1 MFINNLELK
10 KYKNYKELCNV
21 LEEKIKSGKSKRLQ
35 LKEWERY
42 FTYKKDG
49 YGFVITKIYST
60 PKEKID
66 GRKVGKTGLNPNSHG
81 NAKAEY
87 IGNIQKL
94 VLDLLAQ
101 DTNDLSYGRVFL
113 SKNQLLRAL
122 KMINDNY
129 AFCKQRIPK
138 LSKFIKID
146 KETVEEWFD
155 STSSMLERNL
165 ETALKELEKQSLI
178 FWSREITV
186 AEAQAVAEMENLGE
200 IIKTTKTDADGEEIE
215 EYTYTTDSTVILKH
229 REATEKEKAFIL
241 RVERETLK
249 EMQCK
254 NKAEV
259 ILKGQW
265 SKFTKKINDK
275 TLEKLNIAFYYKSY
289 KIIFN
294 QDHVTEKIK
303 DIEKLELDFYIRK
316 EEQQKL
322 NNGVGDKIYTNA
334 KRRHQKAKNEKENIL
349 GVEHADEKINRRAA
363 EDYIKNNK
371 ELNKNLI
378 DAKAKDICNLVKKT
392 KTGELSREDIKVIE
406 SL

>member
-1 MFINNLELK
+1 MNIKNLKTGMVL
-10 KYKNYKELCNV
+10 KNYKELCET
-21 LEEKIKSGKSKRLQ
+21 LEEKVKSGKSKRLQ
-35 LKEWERY
+35 LKDWERY
-42 FTYKKDG
+42 FEWEKEGYK
-49 YGFVITKIYST
+49 FIITEIYDK
-60 PKEKID
+60 PKKKID
-66 GRKVGKTGLNPNSHG
+66 GRKVGNTGKNPNSYG

-129 AFCKQRIPK
+129 AFCKQRIHK

-146 KETVEEWFD
+146 KETVEEWYD

-165 ETALKELEKQSLI
+165 EVALKELEKQSLI

-186 AEAQAVAEMENLGE
+186 AEAQSVAEMENLGE
-200 IIKTTKTDADGEEIE
+200 IIKTTKTDVYGEEILNY
-215 EYTYTTDSTVILKH
+215 EYYADNTVILKH
-229 REATEKEKAFIL
+229 REATDKEKRFIL
-241 RVERETLK
+241 RTEREVLK

-259 ILKGQW
+259 ILKGVW
-265 SKFTKKINDK
+265 SNFI
-275 TLEKLNIAFYYKSY
+275 EKVNNTILKELNIAFYYKSY
-289 KIIFN
+289 KILFNGEHISEAIDDFEIF
-294 QDHVTEKIK
+294 
-303 DIEKLELDFYIRK
+303 ELDYYARI
-316 EEQQKL
+316 EEQQQL
-322 NNGVGDKIYTNA
+322 NKCVDDKIYTNA
-334 KRRHQKAKNEKENIL
+334 KRRHQKAKNENIL
-349 GVEHADEKINRRAA
+349 GKIHKDAKINRRAA

-378 DAKAKDICNLVKKT
+378 DAKARDIKDLVKKT

>member
-1 MFINNLELK
+1 MNINNLELK
-10 KYKNYKELCNV
+10 KYKNYKELCIV
-21 LEEKIKSGKSKRLQ
+21 LKEKIKTGKSKQLQ
-35 LKEWERY
+35 LKDWERY
-42 FTYKKDG
+42 FNWEKGG
-49 YGFVITKIYST
+49 YGYIITEIYEK
-60 PKEKID
+60 PKPKVD
-66 GRKVGKTGLNPNSHG
+66 GRKVGNTGKSEGSRG
-81 NAKAEY
+81 NNKAEY
-87 IGNIQKL
+87 IQNIEKL
-94 VLDLLAQ
+94 ILDLLAQ
-101 DTNDLSYGRVFL
+101 DTNDLNFGRVFL

-122 KMINDNY
+122 KMVNDNY

-138 LSKFIKID
+138 LSKFINID
-146 KETVEEWFD
+146 QATIEEWYD

-186 AEAQAVAEMENLGE
+186 AEAQAIAEMENLGE
-200 IIKTTKTDADGEEIE
+200 IIKTTKTDNFGEEIE
-215 EYTYTTDSTVILKH
+215 NYEYKTDSTVILKH

-265 SKFTKKINDK
+265 SNFTKKINDVI
-275 TLEKLNIAFYYKSY
+275 LDKLNIAFYYKSY

-294 QDHVTEKIK
+294 EDHVTEKIEE
-303 DIEKLELDFYIRK
+303 IEKLELDYWARK

-322 NNGVGDKIYTNA
+322 NNYVGNKIYNNA
-334 KRRHQKAKNEKENIL
+334 YKRHKKAKNEKENIL
-349 GVEHADEKINRRAA
+349 GKIHKDEKINRRAA

-378 DAKAKDICNLVKKT
+378 DAKAKDICNSVKKT
-392 KTGELSREDIKVIE
+392 RELSKQDIKVIE

>member
-1 MFINNLELK
+1 MNINNLELK

-21 LEEKIKSGKSKRLQ
+21 LEEKIKNGKSKRLQ

-49 YGFVITKIYST
+49 YGYIVTEIYST
-60 PKEKID
+60 PKEKVD
-66 GRKVGKTGLNPNSHG
+66 GRKIGNTGKSEGSRG
-81 NAKAEY
+81 NNKAEY
-87 IGNIQKL
+87 IKNIEKL
-94 VLDLLAQ
+94 ILDLLAQ
-101 DTNDLSYGRVFL
+101 NTNDLSFGRVFL

-122 KMINDNY
+122 KMVNDNY

-138 LSKFIKID
+138 LSKFMKID
-146 KETVEEWFD
+146 KVTVEEWYD
-155 STSSMLERNL
+155 STSSALQRNL

-186 AEAQAVAEMENLGE
+186 AEAQAIAEMENLGE
-200 IIKTTKTDADGEEIE
+200 IIKTTKEDAYGEEIE
-215 EYTYTTDSTVILKH
+215 EYMYKTDSTVLLKH
-229 REATEKEKAFIL
+229 REATEKEKAYIL

-265 SKFTKKINDK
+265 NKFTKKINEVI
-275 TLEKLNIAFYYKSY
+275 LEKLNIAFYYKSY

-294 QDHVTEKIK
+294 QDHVTEYIEN
-303 DIEKLELDFYIRK
+303 IEKLELDFYIRK

-334 KRRHQKAKNEKENIL
+334 KRRHQKAKDKLDKIL
-349 GVEHADEKINRRAA
+349 GVEHADAKINRRAA
-363 EDYIKNNK
+363 EDYIKNNAK
-371 ELNKNLI
+371 LNKNLI

-392 KTGELSREDIKVIE
+392 KTGELSKQDIKVIE